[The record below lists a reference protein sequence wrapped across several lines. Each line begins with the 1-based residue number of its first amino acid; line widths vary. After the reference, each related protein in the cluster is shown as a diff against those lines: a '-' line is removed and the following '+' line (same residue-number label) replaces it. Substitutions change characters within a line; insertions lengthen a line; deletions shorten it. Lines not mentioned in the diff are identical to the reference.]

1 MSKNGMVDGK
11 PLDFINLLDKFKT
24 HGTSDSSI
32 SKMRKWLHIKL
43 FQARGTES
51 MSTVDHDSGDFE

>member
-1 MSKNGMVDGK
+1 MVDGE
-11 PLDFINLLDKFKT
+11 PLNFINLFDKFKT

-32 SKMRKWLHIKL
+32 SKMRRWLHIEL

-51 MSTVDHDSGDFE
+51 MSTVDHDSGNFD